1 MKEDN
6 KVTYEATHLSQSP
19 ADQMLHAEGYVN
31 KIKEYTDDGSL
42 FEVRWENEWSPL
54 YGEGD
59 GYSECVKK
67 RIRCR
72 VHGFRFHK
80 FEDHDLEREREC
92 FSRQPDF
99 THKEIL
105 ALAAFIQEEKDNAE

>member
-1 MKEDN
+1 MKMEEP
-6 KVTYEATHLSQSP
+6 KTVYEATHLSQSP

-31 KIKEYTDDGSL
+31 KAKEYADDGHL
-42 FEVRWENEWSPL
+42 IEVRYESNWFPL
-54 YGEGD
+54 YGEDD
-59 GYSECVKK
+59 GYNECVKN

-72 VHGFRFHK
+72 VHGLRFRK

-92 FSRQPDF
+92 FSRHPDF

-105 ALAAFIQEEKDNAE
+105 ALAAFIQEVPR